1 MSMGLLMCV
10 GGQILMSM
18 GLLMCVGVQILMS
31 MGLLMCVGP
40 DINEYGVIDV
50 CGVRY

>member
-10 GGQILMSM
+10 GADINEYGVIDV
-18 GLLMCVGVQILMS
+18 CVGS
-31 MGLLMCVGP
+31 

-50 CGVRY
+50 CGTIY

>member
-1 MSMGLLMCV
+1 MW
-10 GGQILMSM
+10 GQILMSM
-18 GLLMCVGVQILMS
+18 GLLMCVGSDINEYGVIDVC
-31 MGLLMCVGP
+31 GGP

>member
-1 MSMGLLMCV
+1 MSMGLLKCV
-10 GGQILMSM
+10 GSDINEYGVIDVCGGQILMSM
-18 GLLMCVGVQILMS
+18 GLLMCVGS
-31 MGLLMCVGP
+31 